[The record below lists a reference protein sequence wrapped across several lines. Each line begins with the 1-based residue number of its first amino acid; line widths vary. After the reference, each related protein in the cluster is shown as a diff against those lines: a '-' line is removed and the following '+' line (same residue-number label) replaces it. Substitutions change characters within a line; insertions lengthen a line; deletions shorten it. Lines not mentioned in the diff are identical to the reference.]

1 MISLLFF
8 SFVGLILFVGLMIA
22 MIIRRKK
29 RNKMRNGTPMM
40 KREQRKIRSGLY
52 AHSAFNETPAGNVK
66 GGILPADSKRQQND
80 FNNENEQDKNQG
92 RSDF

>member
-8 SFVGLILFVGLMIA
+8 SFVGLILFVGFMIA
-22 MIIRRKK
+22 IIIRRKK
-29 RNKMRNGTPMM
+29 RNKMRRGASMM
-40 KREQRKIRSGLY
+40 KREQRKTGSAPY